1 LVGSSGHPGTRSAS
15 QNRPI
20 HTQVESLISGSKKS
34 PGEFIQVHLDLRAV
48 RIAATSLKVAGKYL
62 KRSPLV
68 IAEVRTYFQARP
80 TADAYPGLLHMLN
93 KFLGSFDSHLI
104 ELPMVVAML

>member
-1 LVGSSGHPGTRSAS
+1 M
-15 QNRPI
+15 
-20 HTQVESLISGSKKS
+20 
-34 PGEFIQVHLDLRAV
+34 
-48 RIAATSLKVAGKYL
+48 
-62 KRSPLV
+62 
-68 IAEVRTYFQARP
+68 AEVRTYFQARP